1 MIYLLNLLVLLLL
14 VFVSFLFLKI
24 IVFVVSR
31 IGAENAFTTVC
42 VSVLRRNST
51 ISFVQNA
58 GAKLELFIVA
68 HFQKISGKN

>member
-1 MIYLLNLLVLLLL
+1 MLLLL
-14 VFVSFLFLKI
+14 VFVSFLLLKI
-24 IVFVVSR
+24 IVVVTVSR
-31 IGAENAFTTVC
+31 KGAESAFTTVY

-58 GAKLELFIVA
+58 GAKLELFMVA